1 MDNHIEISN
10 DPNYIQK
17 ELETIEQ
24 SMSFTELIKDANKYY
39 AVIAVIATIFILV
52 VLYLVWLDVKIRRIE
67 KDNED

>member
-39 AVIAVIATIFILV
+39 AVIAVIATIFYSCCTLFGMAGC
-52 VLYLVWLDVKIRRIE
+52 K
-67 KDNED
+67 N

>member
-1 MDNHIEISN
+1 
-10 DPNYIQK
+10 
-17 ELETIEQ
+17 
-24 SMSFTELIKDANKYY
+24 MSVTELIKDANKYY